1 MADTDPLSSDSPE
14 GGTNPA
20 QREEEQEGEM
30 RRGPTLLER
39 RFTHRVPG
47 GRLEFTFSAG
57 PMLGGAAAP
66 HGPFI
71 RFPAPPTDPMPDF
84 PIPPQTNLSPVM
96 ESGNENLQNIQ
107 NLLNHGSEAHI
118 IGPQS
123 PLERPAGLATPLA
136 SPGFSAMLE
145 YLLGIRGGP
154 MVPMPWQSAEWERL
168 VQESMADT
176 GGVKRVASAE
186 GLEEVKVFEYS
197 KSSRGSTTPTSPKE
211 EMCAITQMPFEE
223 GDLVADMPC
232 GHRFDKECLFRWL
245 ETESAACPVCRK
257 EVASREVS
265 ANASVATE
273 VEATEQSG
281 TVGQAELSGEAE
293 EGDQAVIFPRIT
305 LRRNGIVDAR
315 AAERVA
321 LERLYELERQRE
333 DDILEAAMVAAV
345 MQMSIDDV

>member
-1 MADTDPLSSDSPE
+1 
-14 GGTNPA
+14 
-20 QREEEQEGEM
+20 
-30 RRGPTLLER
+30 
-39 RFTHRVPG
+39 
-47 GRLEFTFSAG
+47 
-57 PMLGGAAAP
+57 MLHGAARANE
-66 HGPFI
+66 PFI

-84 PIPPQTNLSPVM
+84 PIPPQTNLSPIM
-96 ESGNENLQNIQ
+96 ESGNETLQNIQ
-107 NLLNHGSEAHI
+107 NLPNHGSEAHI

-145 YLLGIRGGP
+145 YLLGIRGTP

-176 GGVKRVASAE
+176 GGVKRVASSE
-186 GLEEVKVFEYS
+186 GLEQVKVFEYS
-197 KSSRGSTTPTSPKE
+197 KANSVAGPPTSPKE

-265 ANASVATE
+265 ENANVVPE
-273 VEATEQSG
+273 VEATEQAD
-281 TVGQAELSGEAE
+281 TVDQAEQLEEAE
-293 EGDQAVIFPRIT
+293 EGNGAVVFPRIV

-321 LERLYELERQRE
+321 LEHLYELERQRE